1 MNWLRRKVK
10 NWLEGDVNRLVLVSA
25 ENSPN
30 TISSM
35 DTFRGDF
42 HGWQFRMHRAQ
53 GGTVI
58 EAWRYPKNN
67 NNYSKNPGSD
77 TMEHE
82 LFIINSTEN
91 FNTELPQI
99 LTQLALK

>member
-1 MNWLRRKVK
+1 MNWLRRKIK
-10 NWLEGDVNRLVLVSA
+10 NWLEADSNRPMLVAMS

-30 TISSM
+30 TVSSM
-35 DTFRGDF
+35 DTFRGEF

-53 GGTVI
+53 GGTIV

-67 NNYSKNPGSD
+67 NYKSVSGDN
-77 TMEHE
+77 MEHE
-82 LFIINSTEN
+82 LFIINSTED
-91 FNTELPQI
+91 FNTELPHI

>member
-1 MNWLRRKVK
+1 MNWLRRKIK

-30 TISSM
+30 TISST

-42 HGWQFRMHRAQ
+42 SGWQFRMHRAQ
-53 GGTVI
+53 GGTIV

-67 NNYSKNPGSD
+67 NYKSVSGDN
-77 TMEHE
+77 MEHE
-82 LFIINSTEN
+82 LFIINSTED

-99 LTQLALK
+99 LTQLALR